1 MSFKFLKFEIITGP
15 MCSDVFDIHLVYRK
29 NKIFRSHHHDKQ
41 KKIQIVFAGYY
52 DTTTIPE
59 SDMPE
64 TDIRPKSIFLSL
76 EGGDHRGTCSNC
88 GRSYKN
94 IKEFKRHLYRKRC
107 HIHGGGSMM
116 GESPL
121 NISSNGASGTSRG
134 REVGP
139 LPMPM
144 SMSEMPDSGDG
155 VGILDPPALPMSPG
169 SYLKMEPPSPEII
182 LRE

>member
-1 MSFKFLKFEIITGP
+1 MT
-15 MCSDVFDIHLVYRK
+15 
-29 NKIFRSHHHDKQ
+29 N

-94 IKEFKRHLYRKRC
+94 IKEFKRHLYRRRC
-107 HIHGGGSMM
+107 HIGGRSMM

-139 LPMPM
+139 LPMPL
-144 SMSEMPDSGDG
+144 SMSEMPDGGDG